1 MSVATPTEHGQLA
14 INGGARAVTEF
25 EGTGEPKIG
34 VEEFV
39 AIARRFGFS
48 PEAIERISNAVS
60 DDDLPVNGPNFG
72 TYLTSFPAP
81 SANSQFEQKAR
92 EMFDSPFALGTSSGT
107 GALHAAMVAA
117 GAAPGKQVIV
127 PAIGFMAT
135 SAAAAITG
143 ATPVFCDVDESL
155 QIDPSKIEECI
166 TPETV
171 AVAPTHHWGMVADMK
186 PIMEIARQ
194 HNLKVI
200 EDCAQS
206 PGAKYRGRYVGTI
219 GDLGCFSIS
228 AYKIIGGGEGG
239 MILARDERLFERACQ
254 LAECGGLWRQDRFAP
269 PRYEGELFAGT
280 NYRMSEF
287 EATVDLVQL
296 GKLNGIVQ
304 RTRAAYARIANQ
316 LESFQEITP
325 QKVNDRNGIIG
336 YQLRFFPKT
345 HELRE
350 TLTAALQAEGVPA
363 GSRGPDGG
371 PDWHVANEMQP
382 MINTLGPESRYDQCP
397 VASDLYRREIAL
409 GVNQWWTE
417 KDCDAVAAGMNKVF
431 RAFCTPDQSAKKWL
445 S

>member
-1 MSVATPTEHGQLA
+1 MSVATHTEHEQSAKEQLA
-14 INGGARAVTEF
+14 INGGAPAVTEL
-25 EGTGEPKIG
+25 EAKGELKIG
-34 VEEFV
+34 AQEF
-39 AIARRFGFS
+39 IALAERFGFS
-48 PEAIERISNAVS
+48 PEAVERISQAIS
-60 DDDLPVNGPNFG
+60 DDDLIAGGPNFG
-72 TYLTSFPAP
+72 TYLTSIPGP
-81 SANSQFEQKAR
+81 SANIKFTQKAR

-117 GAAPGKQVIV
+117 GAAHGKQVIV

-135 SAAAAITG
+135 AAAATTSG

-155 QIDPSKIEECI
+155 QIDPTKIEDCI
-166 TPETV
+166 TPDTV
-171 AVAPTHHWGMVADMK
+171 AMAPTHHWGMVADME
-186 PIMEIARQ
+186 PILEIARR

-219 GDLGCFSIS
+219 GDFGCFSIS

-239 MILARDERLFERACQ
+239 MLLARDERLFERACQ

-296 GKLNGIVQ
+296 KKLDAIVE
-304 RTRAAYARIANQ
+304 RTRAAYTRIADQ
-316 LESFQEITP
+316 LESFREITP
-325 QKVNDRNGIIG
+325 QKINDRDGLIG
-336 YQLRFFPKT
+336 YQLRFFPDT

-350 TLTAALQAEGVPA
+350 KLVAALQAEGVPA
-363 GSRGPDGG
+363 SSRGLGG
-371 PDWHVANEMQP
+371 GSDWHVASEMEP
-382 MINTLGPESRYDQCP
+382 LINTLGKESRYDQCP
-397 VASDLYRREIAL
+397 VASDLYRREISV
-409 GVNQWWTE
+409 GVDQWWTPN
-417 KDCDAVAAGMNKVF
+417 DCDAIASGMNKVF
-431 RAFCTPDQSAKKWL
+431 RAFCTS